1 MATSSLNTPASVARL
16 GQGARARGQGSPHS
30 ELLQGCLV
38 FRPIVTDL
46 LSYFLGFLL
55 LLLLFF
61 PTLMPFLR
69 SPSICTDDDVII
81 PVFFKDTVC
90 NKERPK

>member
-1 MATSSLNTPASVARL
+1 MARL
-16 GQGARARGQGSPHS
+16 GQGARARGQGSPRS

-55 LLLLFF
+55 LLLFF

-69 SPSICTDDDVII
+69 SPSIWTDDNVII